1 MPPDWKP
8 EIPIREIAPECI
20 AFARKLQLALA
31 ATWPRIAD
39 RSMGRAR
46 VEALG
51 REDWQRVFGYAVTG
65 RHWRRI
71 VKMVQARGG
80 GRGADSDPIAV
91 YLPKRIRRATA
102 ARSGV
107 TGSST
112 GAADPEMEFL
122 AAGMNAIAD
131 PLHPTAIEKAWLWGQ
146 VFEHFEAGLASG
158 KPERTWKGRILEWL
172 SDNASGLGGSA
183 ASLRHLWGG
192 KIAAWRAGGRDVN
205 ALKDRRCVSR
215 QAPPLP
221 EGDRCILESTAVLE
235 TDGRLAQAY
244 RLVRQRGQL
253 SEETARRFITEASRI
268 DYVPEAVRREIAPI
282 LPALAAYHRGPRTGK
297 LNGAHIERDW
307 SGVHAGDWYNADDCT
322 LPVYYYVPGGDWW
335 RLTRGQCL
343 VMIDLRTRRILDFVL
358 IDEKSYDALRVRRL
372 MNRVCERFG
381 LPRRGFY
388 FEGGIWEKSRIV
400 TGGRR
405 ASGVAG
411 PAEIETGFR
420 ALGIQFRHARTPR
433 AKPVER
439 VLGLLQNRLEAVPGY
454 AGRNEMV
461 DRFERVHRAK
471 LDVDARRKHP
481 AEAGFLSAEEW
492 FERFGRVCEEFNATP
507 LHGRATE
514 GLSPD
519 AAWERFQDLENPP
532 AKLPPEARHLF
543 ATHRSVRKI
552 RKNGICISIGKG
564 KNAFV
569 YRSAETG
576 DRVGQQVVAWFD
588 PDSPEFCTITDMDN
602 RNPVTVPRATSI
614 PAMDATREE
623 LEEAMASVQSHER
636 AIRERYSRLRASY
649 IPAARPNLVA
659 PSTAALGREMKA
671 QRDAAKGAATKRS
684 RIEADLKRHLADA
697 LPGGGGA
704 ALAAAAASDPERAAY
719 LNDVANWISS

>member
-1 MPPDWKP
+1 MPADWTP
-8 EIPIREIAPECI
+8 EIPIREIAPECL
-20 AFARKLQLALA
+20 AFAEKLRIALA
-31 ATWPRIAD
+31 QTWPRLAD
-39 RSMGRAR
+39 RSVDRVR

-51 REDWQRVFGYAVTG
+51 LEDWRRAFGYDITG

-71 VKMVQARGG
+71 VKMVQDRGG
-80 GRGADSDPIAV
+80 GRGADSDPTAV

-102 ARSGV
+102 ASSGAS
-107 TGSST
+107 GRPA
-112 GAADPEMEFL
+112 GAADPEMGFL
-122 AAGMNAIAD
+122 AAGLNAIAD
-131 PLHPTAIEKAWLWGQ
+131 PHSPTAIEKAWLWGQ

-158 KPERTWKGRILEWL
+158 KPERAWKGRILEWL
-172 SDNASGLGGSA
+172 SSNASGLGGSV

-215 QAPPLP
+215 KAPPLP
-221 EGDRCILESTAVLE
+221 EADRCIIESTAVLE

-244 RLVRQRGQL
+244 RLARQRGQL
-253 SEETARRFITEASRI
+253 SEETAGRFITEASRI
-268 DYVPEAVRREIAPI
+268 DYVPDAVRREIAPI
-282 LPALAAYHRGPRTGK
+282 LPALADYHRGPRTGK

-322 LPVYYYVPGGDWW
+322 LPVYYYVPEGDWF

-358 IDEKSYDALRVRRL
+358 IDERSYDALRVRRL
-372 MNRVCERFG
+372 MNRVCDRFG

-420 ALGIQFRHARTPR
+420 ALGILFRHARTPR

-439 VLGLLQNRLEAVPGY
+439 VLGLLQDRLEAVPGY

-471 LDVDARRKHP
+471 LDVETKRKHP
-481 AEAGFLSAEEW
+481 AEAGFLSAEQW
-492 FERFGRVCEEFNATP
+492 FECFGRICEEFNATP
-507 LHGRATE
+507 LHGRSTE

-519 AAWERFQDLENPP
+519 AAWERFQNLENPP
-532 AKLPPEARHLF
+532 SKLPGEARHLL
-543 ATHRSVRKI
+543 ATHRSVVTIGR
-552 RKNGICISIGKG
+552 NGVRITVG

-576 DRVGQQVVAWFD
+576 ERCGQRVIAWFD
-588 PDSPEFCTITDMDN
+588 PDAPEFCTITDLESRD
-602 RNPVTVPRATSI
+602 PITIPLAPAI
-614 PAMDATREE
+614 PAMDATREQ
-623 LEEAMASVQSHER
+623 LEAAMESVHSHEG
-636 AIRERYSRLRASY
+636 AVRERYSRLRAAY
-649 IPAARPNLVA
+649 IPATRANLIA
-659 PSTAALGREMKA
+659 PSTAILGREMKA

-697 LPGGGGA
+697 LPGRGGA
-704 ALAAAAASDPERAAY
+704 ALAADASADIDRAAALRRLADFA
-719 LNDVANWISS
+719 SS